1 MRKNNKKCTSKECFK
16 TSVILNWLRSDSCSN
31 WYHTNF
37 VNIKLSVSKKIEW
50 FLCPTNANVKY
61 VNKDPFGDD
70 LLLDSYVNTAI
81 SNVGVLKRVP
91 KYSRVPLAECL
102 LDNLSDVFYNEE
114 NVTYWLVFLMSF
126 LFFL

>member
-1 MRKNNKKCTSKECFK
+1 M
-16 TSVILNWLRSDSCSN
+16 
-31 WYHTNF
+31 
-37 VNIKLSVSKKIEW
+37 
-50 FLCPTNANVKY
+50 KY
-61 VNKDPFGDD
+61 VNKAPFGDD

-81 SNVGVLKRVP
+81 SNVGALKRVP